1 MAKVQPDAVAVLHGS
16 ESVTFAQLDA
26 LVAETAA
33 ELTSALKLSPLPR
46 GSFVPT
52 LIAHEIASV
61 VLIHAGFRAAVPMGL
76 IDSGLPETEMKERLA
91 ALGPSDVVMAH
102 ERSTNSLLTSKHKI
116 VFAAKKPGRLFDP
129 VNVTPESDFL
139 VLFTSGTT
147 GRAKGIVHGPEFVTT
162 ALASLGEILG
172 SGPGRGPIAS
182 IGPFH
187 WGGGSA
193 ALHQLLN
200 GRSIAI
206 LPIDGGNAGTL
217 VEAFRSA
224 RVESAVLPP
233 SLAVWLAHNNV
244 GLPLSDLEK
253 FALGGESISLEHLDI
268 LKKLLKPSTSIST
281 VWGASEMTDFLFS
294 AVHAGASSGGSLPIN
309 IAPDSPIRLEPSD
322 EDPPSIHGG
331 IVGEIVVRGI
341 VAHGYLGQPEL
352 TELRFGRDPD
362 GVRFWR
368 SGDLAELC
376 PDGRLF
382 LRGRKD
388 DMVKINGKLVEPAE
402 SLALLRAV
410 PSLRTVEV
418 LPHTLSSGR
427 IVLVAHVVADDNAS
441 PDAIRQMLMQRL
453 PVHVIPGVLMRHES
467 LPINDRGK
475 VDRQALQ
482 SMEPV
487 AWLETKKRAPETAV
501 EKFLFERLEE
511 ILESSNFGVD
521 DDIWFLGLD
530 SLGAVELLTAITD
543 IGFGELAP
551 NELLQNRTIRTLARQ
566 LEDGVNER
574 TTDVVIFNPEIEGD
588 TLFCIPGGGGTA
600 INFRPLADCFASS
613 LQLVA
618 IENHGMHTHGK
629 PDRSIEAM
637 AQRVVATVQE
647 LQPVGV
653 LRIVGY
659 SAGGHL
665 AWEAS
670 RRLEEMGRQVRL
682 IVIDSSFA
690 RETERR
696 GQVRIEQRSN
706 PSPKLSLSE
715 RLRRYLRW
723 RKSQFVRR
731 YRRLHPGRPR
741 VNELR
746 YLAFLDIMVR
756 ALNYYEPQPV
766 NFPVLYLASQERSD
780 LESWNLLADDFTLQ
794 RMAGDHYSMLKAPH
808 VAAVA
813 SAISE
818 WMNEASESQQRRRRK
833 SNDAKRLL
841 ASAKDTFS
849 PTD

>member
-1 MAKVQPDAVAVLHGS
+1 MN
-16 ESVTFAQLDA
+16 QL
-26 LVAETAA
+26 
-33 ELTSALKLSPLPR
+33 S
-46 GSFVPT
+46 
-52 LIAHEIASV
+52 
-61 VLIHAGFRAAVPMGL
+61 
-76 IDSGLPETEMKERLA
+76 
-91 ALGPSDVVMAH
+91 
-102 ERSTNSLLTSKHKI
+102 
-116 VFAAKKPGRLFDP
+116 
-129 VNVTPESDFL
+129 
-139 VLFTSGTT
+139 
-147 GRAKGIVHGPEFVTT
+147 
-162 ALASLGEILG
+162 
-172 SGPGRGPIAS
+172 
-182 IGPFH
+182 
-187 WGGGSA
+187 
-193 ALHQLLN
+193 N

-206 LPIDGGNAGTL
+206 LPIDGGDAGTL
-217 VEAFRSA
+217 VESFRTA
-224 RVESAVLPP
+224 QVESAILTGT
-233 SLAVWLAHNNV
+233 LAVWMARATTS
-244 GLPLSDLEK
+244 GPLSALK
-253 FALGGESISLEHLDI
+253 NFALGGEPASFSQLNELNSLLPENASVKTI
-268 LKKLLKPSTSIST
+268 
-281 VWGASEMTDFLFS
+281 WGATELNDFVFSDVEMD
-294 AVHAGASSGGSLPIN
+294 VASSGPIPISVGN
-309 IAPDSPIRLEPSD
+309 DRRIRLEPSD
-322 EDPPSIHGG
+322 DDPPPMHGG
-331 IVGEIVVRGI
+331 RVGEIVFRGAI
-341 VAHGYLGQPEL
+341 AHRYLGQPEL
-352 TELRFGRDPD
+352 TELRFGRDSD
-362 GVRFWR
+362 GVRFWK

-376 PDGRLF
+376 PDGKLF
-382 LRGRKD
+382 RRGRMD

-402 SLALLRAV
+402 SLALLRAE
-410 PSLRTVEV
+410 PSLRSVEV

-487 AWLETKKRAPETAV
+487 AWLETEKRAPETAV
-501 EKFLFERLEE
+501 EKFLFERLGE